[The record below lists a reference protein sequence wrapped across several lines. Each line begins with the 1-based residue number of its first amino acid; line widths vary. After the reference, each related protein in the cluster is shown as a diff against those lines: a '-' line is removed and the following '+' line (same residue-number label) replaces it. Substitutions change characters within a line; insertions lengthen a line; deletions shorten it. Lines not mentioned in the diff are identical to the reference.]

1 MQAPQSPQRPGQPN
15 QAAPGFWRRMAA
27 VIYDSLLLLAVLF
40 LATTVA
46 LPFNAG
52 EAFSADQVIY
62 PLYLVAVSFVFY
74 GWFWTHGGQTLGLRS
89 WKMRLVDRHDNRA
102 VGWRQA
108 LLRYLAAVLSWLCLG
123 MGFVWILID
132 KKNLAWH
139 DYLSG
144 TRLILTE
151 KKDS

>member
-1 MQAPQSPQRPGQPN
+1 
-15 QAAPGFWRRMAA
+15 MAA

-52 EAFSADQVIY
+52 EAFSAGQVIY

-102 VGWRQA
+102 VDWRQA